1 MNMKIMCS
9 MTKQVHSNLNE
20 SICLPKNTFK
30 NVYCNFAH
38 NSEILE
44 CMCPLTVQWIN
55 KLLTT

>member
-38 NSEILE
+38 NSAILE